1 MSISAPFIERPVAT
15 TLLTIAL
22 TLAGGI
28 AYFQLPVAALPQ
40 VDFPTINVQ
49 ANLPGASPEVMAAS
63 VATPLEKQFT
73 RIAGVTE
80 MTSRSSVGAAQVTLQ
95 FDLSRDINAAAR
107 DVQAAINAAAGF
119 LPSNLPTNPSYKKQN
134 PADQPIIILALTSN
148 VVPKAQLYDVASSV
162 FAQKLAQIEGVGQVQ
177 VSGSALPAVR
187 VEVNPQPLSRYNV
200 GLDLIGTFLQN
211 ANANKPKGSLD
222 NGHSTTPLIVSDQ
235 LLEAKDYRNL
245 IVVYRNSAPVRLSD
259 LGRVVDSVEDI
270 RNLGL
275 ADGQPAVLI
284 QIRRQPNANVVA
296 TVKRIKDMLPRFKA
310 SLPPT
315 VNFKVEN
322 DRTTTIADSVRDAQR
337 NMVISIGLVIFVVF
351 FFLRNGWATFI
362 PSVSVPV
369 SLIATFAAMYLLG
382 YTLDNLSLMGLTIA
396 TGFVV
401 DDAIVVIENITRHIE
416 SGMPAMKAAFKGAEE
431 IGFTVLSMSISLVA
445 VFIPILMMPGII
457 GRLFREFAI
466 VLSVSIAVSLAVSLT
481 TTPMMCS
488 RLLKVKHTHGRFYN
502 WTEKMFQWVISTY
515 AAALQTVLNHP
526 APVLVVVLLT
536 VGVSGYLYV
545 KIPKGFFPQQDTGR
559 LYGQVQGQQH
569 ISYQSLV
576 EKSKWFEEQVRRDPD
591 VDTVGV
597 TAGGNGGS
605 QGSSS
610 AQIFIQLKPKRNT
623 TPDQVIARI
632 RQKTSG
638 MPGAT
643 LFLQSQQDLRIGGR
657 QSNAQYQYTL
667 QSPDLD
673 LLNLWGPRV
682 LDRLSTLPELVD
694 ISSDQQNS
702 GLSSNVIID
711 RNTASRLGLTAQ
723 AVDSALYDAF
733 GQRQVSTMYKSINQY
748 HVVLA
753 LEQQWWESPDF
764 LDKIYVQAPTGLSVP
779 LSTFT
784 HFTQGITPLQLAHQ
798 GQFPASTI
806 SFNLPDGISLSDAV
820 LAINKAELEM
830 GLPVSITG
838 KFAGTA
844 QAFQDSLSSQPI
856 LILTALLAVYIVLG
870 ILYESLIHP
879 LTIIS
884 TLPSA
889 GVGALIALVLF
900 RTELSIIAMIGI
912 ILLIGIVKKNA
923 IMMIDFALAA
933 ERTGMSPRDSIYQA
947 CLLRFRP
954 IMMTTACALLGGMPM
969 AFGYGVGSELRQP
982 LGIAIVG
989 GLIVSQMLTLFTTP
1003 VIYLYLDRFSK
1014 RFSREQPF
1022 GNRPGLFIP
1031 GGAAASGD

>member
-15 TLLTIAL
+15 TLLTVAL

-49 ANLPGASPEVMAAS
+49 ASLPGGSPEVMAAS
-63 VATPLEKQFT
+63 IATPLEKQFT

-80 MTSRSSVGAAQVTLQ
+80 MTSRSSVGAVQVTLQ

-107 DVQAAINAAAGF
+107 DVQAAINAAAGY
-119 LPSNLPTNPSYKKQN
+119 LPANLPTNPHYKKQN
-134 PADQPIIILALTSN
+134 PADQPILILAMTSK
-148 VVPKAQLYDVASSV
+148 VVPRSQLYDVASSV

-177 VSGSALPAVR
+177 VSGSSLPAVR
-187 VEVNPQPLSRYNV
+187 VEVNPQPVSQYNV
-200 GLDLIGTFLQN
+200 GLDQIGSFLAN

-222 NGHSTTPLIVSDQ
+222 NARITTPLLVTDQ

-245 IVVYRNSAPVRLSD
+245 IVVYRKGAPVRLSD
-259 LGRVVDSVEDI
+259 LGRVIDSVEDV
-270 RNLGL
+270 RNLGM
-275 ADGQPAVLI
+275 ADGKPAVLI
-284 QIRRQPNANVVA
+284 QIRRQPTANVVD
-296 TVKRIKDMLPRFKA
+296 TVRRIKDILPQFKA

-315 VNFKVEN
+315 VNFTVEN
-322 DRTTTIADSVRDAQR
+322 DRTTTIRDSVRDAQR
-337 NMVISIGLVIFVVF
+337 NMLFSIGLVIVVVF
-351 FFLRNGWATFI
+351 IFLRNGWATFI

-369 SLIATFAAMYLLG
+369 SLIATFGAMHLLG
-382 YTLDNLSLMGLTIA
+382 YSLDNLSLMGLTIA

-416 SGMPAMKAAFKGAEE
+416 GGMQPMRAALRGAEE
-431 IGFTVLSMSISLVA
+431 IGFTVLSMSVSLIA
-445 VFIPILMMPGII
+445 VFIPILLMPGII
-457 GRLFREFAI
+457 GRLFREFAV
-466 VLSVSIAVSLAVSLT
+466 VLSVSIAVSLVISLT
-481 TTPMMCS
+481 ATPMMCS
-488 RLLKVKHTHGRFYN
+488 RLLKAAHARGRFYN
-502 WTEKMFQWVISTY
+502 STEKFFQWVISTY
-515 AAALQTVLNHP
+515 AAALESVLRHP
-526 APVLVVVLLT
+526 APVLLVMLGT
-536 VGVSGYLYV
+536 IGVSGYLYV

-576 EKSKWFEEQVRRDPD
+576 EKAKWYEEQVRADPD
-591 VDTVGV
+591 VDTIGI

-610 AQIFIQLKPKRNT
+610 AQIFVQLKPKRKT

-667 QSPDLD
+667 QTQDLD

-682 LDRLSTLPELVD
+682 LDKLSTLPELVD
-694 ISSDQQNS
+694 VSSDQQNS

-711 RNTASRLGLTAQ
+711 RDTASRLGLTAQ

-753 LEQQWWESPDF
+753 LQQQWWESPDF
-764 LDKIYVQAPTGLSVP
+764 LQKIYVQTPRGLSIP
-779 LSTFT
+779 LSTFA
-784 HFTQGITPLQLAHQ
+784 HFSQGLTPLQLPHQ
-798 GQFPASTI
+798 GQFPATTI
-806 SFNLPDGISLSDAV
+806 SFNLPDGLALSDAV
-820 LAINKAELEM
+820 LAIDKAELEM
-830 GLPVSITG
+830 GLPTSITG

-844 QAFQDSLSSQPI
+844 QAFQDLLSSQP
-856 LILTALLAVYIVLG
+856 LLVLTALLAVYIVLG

-933 ERTGMSPRDSIYQA
+933 EREGMSPRDSIYQA

-954 IMMTTACALLGGMPM
+954 IMMTTSCALLGGMPM

-1003 VIYLYLDRFSK
+1003 VVYLYLDRLRK
-1014 RFSREQPF
+1014 RFGREP
-1022 GNRPGLFIP
+1022 GMNRPGILIP
-1031 GGAAASGD
+1031 GGALQSGD